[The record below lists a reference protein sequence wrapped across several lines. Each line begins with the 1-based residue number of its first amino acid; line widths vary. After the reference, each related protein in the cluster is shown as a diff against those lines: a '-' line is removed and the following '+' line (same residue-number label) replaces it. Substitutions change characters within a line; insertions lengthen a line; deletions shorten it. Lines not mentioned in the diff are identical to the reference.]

1 LARLGKYELVRK
13 LATGGMAE
21 VFLAR
26 FEWAL
31 GLEKTVVVKRILP
44 HLARDPAFL
53 EMFLSEARLAS
64 LLNHPGIAQIIEFGE
79 SGGTYFLSMEHVDG
93 LSLRA
98 LEHSFEARQETLPFA
113 HSARIAACCCE
124 ALAHAHEL
132 VDTMTGEPLNLVHR
146 DISPDNILISRN
158 GAVKVVDFGIAK
170 AASQKHR
177 TATGHIK
184 GKLAYM
190 SPEQLRAR
198 ELDCRADVYS
208 LGVVLYEMLA
218 GARPYEAPTDASLLA
233 AILTEDMV
241 PLRARCPEVP
251 DVLERIVVRALQ
263 RRREDRYPNC
273 RAMHADL
280 EAALLDNHQ
289 SASAFQLAQLVVH
302 DSETARFSDW
312 RTARAQLVTPD
323 RLQPTVKTPVPW
335 TSEGTDSGHPA
346 SQLEPTLARTGT
358 DDVAGEH
365 VPTRSPGQRSG
376 PRIAPAP
383 VTEEEILS
391 EGPTLQQTSPGRKA
405 PRRAI
410 RIALGVAVALAAVT
424 AGAVIAAVARG
435 PAPSPGTAGAGAP
448 IETASAVQPPPPAPE
463 VEPPSM
469 VPDDPVPVA
478 PRASPSPPPSPSPG
492 RSAVKP
498 AERPAAPVELALRSD
513 PPSQLRI
520 VAGRRVIAEGRSPL
534 TAMVSPGTVVV
545 EASAGG
551 EVPFHRRET
560 LTLGAAA
567 RQISHVITVGR
578 GSVSVR
584 TFPAAHVSVDGVPRG
599 DVPLRVDLFEGQHVL
614 RLECDRRIALCAG
627 QPVSTRT
634 IVVESGKTLEV
645 EHKWQ

>member
-79 SGGTYFLSMEHVDG
+79 SGGTYFLSMEYVDG

-132 VDTMTGEPLNLVHR
+132 VDAATGEPLNLVHR

-218 GARPYEAPTDASLLA
+218 GGRPYEAPTDASLMA
-233 AILTEDMV
+233 AILTENMV

-335 TSEGTDSGHPA
+335 TSEGTDSGHP
-346 SQLEPTLARTGT
+346 SSLLEPTLARTGT
-358 DDVAGEH
+358 DDVAGEQA
-365 VPTRSPGQRSG
+365 PTRAPGRHSG
-376 PRIAPAP
+376 PRIASAP
-383 VTEEEILS
+383 VTEEVLS
-391 EGPTLQQTSPGRKA
+391 EGPTLQQTSPGRRA
-405 PRRAI
+405 SRRAI

-424 AGAVIAAVARG
+424 AGAVTAAIARG
-435 PAPSPGTAGAGAP
+435 TAPSPGMGGSGAP
-448 IETASAVQPPPPAPE
+448 IETASAVQPAPPAPE

-469 VPDDPVPVA
+469 VPDDPAPVA
-478 PRASPSPPPSPSPG
+478 PQATPPSPPSPSPG

-498 AERPAAPVELALRSD
+498 AAPVELSLQSD

-520 VAGRRVIAEGRSPL
+520 IAGRRVIAEGRSPL
-534 TAMVSPGTVVV
+534 TAMVSPGAVVV

-551 EVPFHRRET
+551 EAPFHRRET
-560 LTLGAAA
+560 LALGAAA
-567 RQISHVITVGR
+567 RQVSHVITVGR

-599 DVPLRVDLFEGQHVL
+599 DVPLQVDLFEGQHSL

-627 QPVSTRT
+627 QSVITRT
-634 IVVESGKTLEV
+634 IVVAPGRTLEV